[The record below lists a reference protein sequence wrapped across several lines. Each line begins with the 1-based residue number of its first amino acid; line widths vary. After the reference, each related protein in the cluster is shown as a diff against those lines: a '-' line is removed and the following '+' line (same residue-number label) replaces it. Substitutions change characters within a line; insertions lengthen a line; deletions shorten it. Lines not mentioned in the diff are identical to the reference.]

1 MFMFIE
7 IVSPEKTIF
16 TGDVNSVYL
25 PGTEGFFQI
34 QNNHA
39 PVVSTLKKGTI
50 QLSGKFENDISEN
63 LALEGVNKAS
73 LSIESGVVEM
83 KNNKLIILVD

>member
-1 MFMFIE
+1 MFIE

-16 TGDVNSVYL
+16 TGDVNSVHL

-34 QNNHA
+34 LNNHA
-39 PVVSTLKKGTI
+39 PIVSTLKKGTI
-50 QLSGKFENDISEN
+50 QLLGKFEDDISEN
-63 LALEGVNKAS
+63 LTLEGVNKAS
-73 LSIESGVVEM
+73 LVIESGVVEM

>member
-1 MFMFIE
+1 MFIE

-34 QNNHA
+34 LNNHS
-39 PVVSTLKKGTI
+39 PIVSTLKKGTI
-50 QLSGKFENDISEN
+50 QLSGQFENDFSKN
-63 LALEGVNKAS
+63 LTFDGVNKAS
-73 LSIESGVVEM
+73 LDIESGVVEM

>member
-1 MFMFIE
+1 MFIE

-16 TGDVNSVYL
+16 TGDVNSVHL

-34 QNNHA
+34 LNNHA
-39 PVVSTLKKGTI
+39 PIVSTLKKGTI
-50 QLSGKFENDISEN
+50 KLSGKFEDDVSEN
-63 LALEGVNKAS
+63 LNLEGVNKAT
-73 LSIESGVVEM
+73 LAIESGVVEM

>member
-1 MFMFIE
+1 MFIE

-34 QNNHA
+34 LNNHA
-39 PVVSTLKKGTI
+39 PIVSTLKGGTI
-50 QLSGKFENDISEN
+50 QLVGKFEGDVSEN
-63 LALEGVNKAS
+63 LTLDGVNKAS
-73 LSIESGVVEM
+73 LAIESGVAEM

>member
-1 MFMFIE
+1 MFIE

-34 QNNHA
+34 LNNHA
-39 PVVSTLKKGTI
+39 PIVSTLKKGII
-50 QLSGKFENDISEN
+50 QLS
-63 LALEGVNKAS
+63 
-73 LSIESGVVEM
+73 
-83 KNNKLIILVD
+83 

>member
-1 MFMFIE
+1 MFIE

-34 QNNHA
+34 
-39 PVVSTLKKGTI
+39 L
-50 QLSGKFENDISEN
+50 
-63 LALEGVNKAS
+63 
-73 LSIESGVVEM
+73 
-83 KNNKLIILVD
+83 NNKQKLRISIYFYILIIKYLQI

>member
-1 MFMFIE
+1 MFIE

-16 TGDVNSVYL
+16 TGDVNSVHL

-34 QNNHA
+34 LNNHA
-39 PVVSTLKKGTI
+39 PIVSTLKKGTI
-50 QLSGKFENDISEN
+50 QLSGKFEDDVSEN
-63 LALEGVNKAS
+63 LNLEGVNKAS
-73 LSIESGVVEM
+73 LAIESGVVEM

>member
-1 MFMFIE
+1 MFIE

-34 QNNHA
+34 LNNHA

-63 LALEGVNKAS
+63 LTLEGVNKAS

>member
-1 MFMFIE
+1 MFIE

-16 TGDVNSVYL
+16 TGDVNSVHL

-34 QNNHA
+34 LNNHA
-39 PVVSTLKKGTI
+39 PIVSTLKKGTI
-50 QLSGKFENDISEN
+50 QLSGKFEDDISEN
-63 LALEGVNKAS
+63 LTLEGINKAS
-73 LSIESGVVEM
+73 LAIESGVVEM

>member
-1 MFMFIE
+1 MFIE

-16 TGDVNSVYL
+16 TGDVNSVHL

-34 QNNHA
+34 LNNHA
-39 PVVSTLKKGTI
+39 PIVSTLKKGTI
-50 QLSGKFENDISEN
+50 QLSGKFEDDISEN
-63 LALEGVNKAS
+63 LTLEGINKAS
-73 LSIESGVVEM
+73 LPIESGVVEM

>member
-1 MFMFIE
+1 MFIE

-16 TGDVNSVYL
+16 TGDVNSVHL

-34 QNNHA
+34 LNNHS
-39 PVVSTLKKGTI
+39 PIVSTLKKGTI
-50 QLSGKFENDISEN
+50 KLSGKFEDDVSEN
-63 LALEGVNKAS
+63 LNLEGVNKAS
-73 LSIESGVVEM
+73 LAIESGVVEM

>member
-1 MFMFIE
+1 MFIE

-16 TGDVNSVYL
+16 TGDVNSVHL

-34 QNNHA
+34 LNNHA
-39 PVVSTLKKGTI
+39 PIVSTLKKGTI
-50 QLSGKFENDISEN
+50 KLSGKFEDDISEN
-63 LALEGVNKAS
+63 LTLEGVNKAS
-73 LSIESGVVEM
+73 LAIESGVVEM